1 MHPVKLLAYFLLS
14 LIFAGVL
21 IIGGLY
27 FYLAPESDNPPTA
40 DERTSRDVDSGEV
53 IGFVR
58 EGVATWLGIPF
69 AAAPAGDMRWRAPA
83 PVKPWE
89 GRREALSFGAPCP
102 QLGAQGNTTGD
113 EDCLFLNIWSPAV
126 DNLDQKKRPVMFWIH
141 GGGNSVGDASTPI
154 YHGDNLS
161 RDHDLVIVS
170 TQYRLGPLGWFRHPA
185 LREPTSTK
193 EDQSGNYGTLD
204 LIQALRWVNENIEAF
219 GGDPD
224 NVTIFGESAGAFDVL
239 SLMASPLAAG
249 LFDKAISQSG
259 GLNLSTIAEAENYL
273 DDDNPGHRLSSR
285 EAVNNM
291 LIQQG
296 LAADREAAKLVQEE
310 MEYTALAEALRDL
323 TPAELLGL
331 YRGAFAGM
339 LGNPDIFA
347 DGYVLP
353 AGMSAVEI
361 FSDTSL
367 YNPVPVILGTNRDET
382 KLFTAFASGHV
393 DRTFGLPTGFK
404 DLAAYNRDNGY
415 SSDGW
420 KVRAVDELATA
431 LLQAQGEHV
440 YAYRFD
446 VDDWRDLGVVDL
458 KNLLGAAHALEI
470 PFVFSKFIKP
480 MRVIFP
486 PSMQAEFD
494 MVADHM
500 GSYWAQFAYTGSPGA
515 GREGDKPRWSAWN
528 VDRPQIP
535 RLMVFDTAVDQGIRM
550 ETDQITPADLK
561 RRFFADTTFT
571 SQSEYCEA
579 YKRVFTGSQFEA
591 TEYNSL
597 GNGGCD

>member
-69 AAAPAGDMRWRAPA
+69 AAAPVGDMRWRAPA
-83 PVKPWE
+83 PVKPWVR
-89 GRREALSFGAPCP
+89 RREALSFGAPCP

>member
-14 LIFAGVL
+14 LIFAGAL

-27 FYLAPESDNPPTA
+27 FYLAPESDNAPTA
-40 DERTSRDVDSGEV
+40 DERTSRNLGSGEV
-53 IGFVR
+53 VGFVR

-69 AAAPAGDMRWRAPA
+69 AAAPVGDMRWRAPA

-113 EDCLFLNIWSPAV
+113 EDCLSLNVWSPAV
-126 DNLDQKKRPVMFWIH
+126 DNFDRKKRPVMFWIH

-185 LREPTSTK
+185 LVEATSTK

-239 SLMASPLAAG
+239 SLMASPLATG
-249 LFDKAISQSG
+249 LFHKAISQSG

-296 LAADREAAKLVQEE
+296 LAADREAAQLVQEE
-310 MEYTALAEALRDL
+310 MEFPALAEALRDL

-393 DRTFGLPTGFK
+393 DRTFGVPTGFK
-404 DLAAYNRDNGY
+404 DLRAYNRDNGY

-420 KVRAVDELATA
+420 KIRAVDELATA
-431 LLQAQGEHV
+431 LMQAQGEHV

-446 VDDWRDLGVVDL
+446 VDDWRDFGVVDL

-470 PFVFSKFIKP
+470 PFVFNKFIKP

-486 PSMQAEFD
+486 SSMQAQFD

-500 GSYWAQFAYTGSPGA
+500 GSYWAQFAYTGSPGV
-515 GREGDKPRWSAWN
+515 GREGDKPNWLAWN
-528 VDRPQIP
+528 VDRPQMP
-535 RLMVFDTAVDQGIRM
+535 RLMVFDTTVDQGIRM
-550 ETDQITPADLK
+550 ESDRITTADLK
-561 RRFFADTTFT
+561 RRFFADTTFA

-579 YKRVFTGSQFEA
+579 YRRVFTGSQFEA
-591 TEYNSL
+591 TEYSAL
-597 GNGGCD
+597 GTGGCD

>member
-1 MHPVKLLAYFLLS
+1 MKLLAYFLLS
-14 LIFAGVL
+14 LLFAGVL
-21 IIGGLY
+21 IVGGIYL
-27 FYLAPESDNPPTA
+27 YLAPESGSPPTA
-40 DERTSRDVDSGEV
+40 DQRTSRDVDSGEV

-69 AAAPAGDMRWRAPA
+69 AAAPVGDMRWRAPA
-83 PVKPWE
+83 PTEPWQ

-102 QLGAQGNTTGD
+102 QLGAQSNTTGD

-126 DNLDQKKRPVMFWIH
+126 DNLDRKKRPVMFWIH

-193 EDQSGNYGTLD
+193 VDQSGNYGTLD
-204 LIQALRWVNENIEAF
+204 LIQALRWVKDNIEAF

-273 DDDNPGHRLSSR
+273 DDDKPGHRLSSR

-291 LIQQG
+291 LVQQG
-296 LAADREAAKLVQEE
+296 LASDREAAKSIQQE
-310 MEYTALAEALRDL
+310 MEYTALARALRDL
-323 TPAELLGL
+323 TAAELLGL

-353 AGMSAVEI
+353 EGMSAVEI

-382 KLFTAFASGHV
+382 KLFTAFASRHV
-393 DRTFGLPTGFK
+393 DRIFGLPTGFK
-404 DLAAYNRDNGY
+404 DLSAYNRDNGY

-420 KVRAVDELATA
+420 KIRAVDELATA

-470 PFVFSKFIKP
+470 PFVFNKFIKP

-486 PSMQAEFD
+486 PSMQTQYD
-494 MVADHM
+494 TVADHM
-500 GSYWAQFAYTGSPGA
+500 GSYWAQFAYTGSPGV
-515 GREGDKPRWSAWN
+515 GREGDKPMWSAWN
-528 VDRPQIP
+528 IDDPQTF
-535 RLMVFDTAVDQGIRM
+535 RLMVFDTEIDQGIRM
-550 ETDQITPADLK
+550 QTDRITAADLK
-561 RRFFADTTFT
+561 RRFFGDATFA

-579 YKRVFTGSQFEA
+579 YKRVFTGSQFDA

-597 GNGGCD
+597 RNGGCD

>member
-14 LIFAGVL
+14 LIFAGAL
-21 IIGGLY
+21 FIGGLY
-27 FYLAPESDNPPTA
+27 FYLAPESENPPTA
-40 DERTSRDVDSGEV
+40 DERTSRNLNSGEV
-53 IGFVR
+53 VGFVR

-69 AAAPAGDMRWRAPA
+69 AAAPIGDMRWRAPA

-113 EDCLFLNIWSPAV
+113 EDCLSLNVWSPAV
-126 DNLDQKKRPVMFWIH
+126 DNLDRKKRPVMFWIH

-185 LREPTSTK
+185 LVEATSTK

-239 SLMASPLAAG
+239 SLMASPLATG

-259 GLNLSTIAEAENYL
+259 GLNLSTVAEAENYL

-296 LAADREAAKLVQEE
+296 LAADREAAKLVQDE
-310 MEYTALAEALRDL
+310 MEFPALAEALRDL

-367 YNPVPVILGTNRDET
+367 YNAVPVILGTNRDET

-393 DRTFGLPTGFK
+393 DRTFGLPTGFN
-404 DLAAYNRDNGY
+404 DLRAYNRDNGY

-420 KVRAVDELATA
+420 KIRAVDELATA

-446 VDDWRDLGVVDL
+446 VDDWRDFGVVDL

-470 PFVFSKFIKP
+470 PFVFNKFIKP

-486 PSMQAEFD
+486 SSMQTQFD

-500 GSYWAQFAYTGSPGA
+500 GSYWAQFAYTGSPGV
-515 GREGDKPRWSAWN
+515 GREGDKPNWSAWN
-528 VDRPQIP
+528 VDRPQMP
-535 RLMVFDTAVDQGIRM
+535 RLMVFDTTVDQGIRM
-550 ETDQITPADLK
+550 ESDRITTADLK
-561 RRFFADTTFT
+561 HRFFADTTFA
-571 SQSEYCEA
+571 SQNEYCEA
-579 YKRVFTGSQFEA
+579 YRRVFTGSQFEA
-591 TEYNSL
+591 TEYNAL

>member
-1 MHPVKLLAYFLLS
+1 VKLLAYFLLS
-14 LIFAGVL
+14 LIFAGAL
-21 IIGGLY
+21 FIGGLY
-27 FYLAPESDNPPTA
+27 FYLAPESENPPTA
-40 DERTSRDVDSGEV
+40 DERTSRNLNSGEV
-53 IGFVR
+53 VGFVR

-69 AAAPAGDMRWRAPA
+69 AAAPIGDMRWRAPA

-113 EDCLFLNIWSPAV
+113 EDCLSLNVWSPAV
-126 DNLDQKKRPVMFWIH
+126 DNLDRKKRPVMFWIH

-185 LREPTSTK
+185 LVEATSTK

-239 SLMASPLAAG
+239 SLMASPLATG

-259 GLNLSTIAEAENYL
+259 GLNLSTVAEAENYL

-296 LAADREAAKLVQEE
+296 LAADREAAKLVQDE
-310 MEYTALAEALRDL
+310 MEFPALAEALRDL

-367 YNPVPVILGTNRDET
+367 YNAVPVILGTNRDET

-393 DRTFGLPTGFK
+393 DRTFGLPTGFN
-404 DLAAYNRDNGY
+404 DLGAYNRDNGY

-420 KVRAVDELATA
+420 KIRAVDELATA

-446 VDDWRDLGVVDL
+446 VDDWRDFGVVDL

-470 PFVFSKFIKP
+470 PFVFNKFIKP

-486 PSMQAEFD
+486 SSMQTQFD

-500 GSYWAQFAYTGSPGA
+500 GSYWAQFAYTGSPGV
-515 GREGDKPRWSAWN
+515 GREGDKPSWSAWN
-528 VDRPQIP
+528 VDRPQMP
-535 RLMVFDTAVDQGIRM
+535 RLMVFDTTVDQGIRM
-550 ETDQITPADLK
+550 ESDRITTADLK
-561 RRFFADTTFT
+561 RRFFADTTFA
-571 SQSEYCEA
+571 SQNEYCEA
-579 YKRVFTGSQFEA
+579 YRRVFTGSQFEA
-591 TEYNSL
+591 TEYNAL
-597 GNGGCD
+597 GTGGCD

>member
-1 MHPVKLLAYFLLS
+1 M
-14 LIFAGVL
+14 
-21 IIGGLY
+21 
-27 FYLAPESDNPPTA
+27 N
-40 DERTSRDVDSGEV
+40 
-53 IGFVR
+53 
-58 EGVATWLGIPF
+58 GI
-69 AAAPAGDMRWRAPA
+69 M
-83 PVKPWE
+83 
-89 GRREALSFGAPCP
+89 AL
-102 QLGAQGNTTGD
+102 
-113 EDCLFLNIWSPAV
+113 
-126 DNLDQKKRPVMFWIH
+126 M
-141 GGGNSVGDASTPI
+141 
-154 YHGDNLS
+154 
-161 RDHDLVIVS
+161 
-170 TQYRLGPLGWFRHPA
+170 
-185 LREPTSTK
+185 
-193 EDQSGNYGTLD
+193 
-204 LIQALRWVNENIEAF
+204 
-219 GGDPD
+219 
-224 NVTIFGESAGAFDVL
+224 
-239 SLMASPLAAG
+239 
-249 LFDKAISQSG
+249 
-259 GLNLSTIAEAENYL
+259 
-273 DDDNPGHRLSSR
+273 
-285 EAVNNM
+285 
-291 LIQQG
+291 
-296 LAADREAAKLVQEE
+296 
-310 MEYTALAEALRDL
+310 
-323 TPAELLGL
+323 
-331 YRGAFAGM
+331 
-339 LGNPDIFA
+339 
-347 DGYVLP
+347 
-353 AGMSAVEI
+353 
-361 FSDTSL
+361 
-367 YNPVPVILGTNRDET
+367 
-382 KLFTAFASGHV
+382 TAFASGHV